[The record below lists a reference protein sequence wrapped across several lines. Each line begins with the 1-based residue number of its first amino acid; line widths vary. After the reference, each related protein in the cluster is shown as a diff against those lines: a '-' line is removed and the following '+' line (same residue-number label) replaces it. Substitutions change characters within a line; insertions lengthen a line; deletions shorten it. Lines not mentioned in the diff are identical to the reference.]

1 MKHRRRRMRGGG
13 EQGAPSDET
22 PGTSSRQTPADVVP
36 NIAVASPAAAASASP
51 LPPPDKTPATSS
63 GGGRSRRS
71 KSRKSKSRK
80 TRRGSRKSS
89 KKRTPGK
96 WISHVK
102 KFAKDNNVSFKEAMS
117 SAGCKNSYKKL

>member
-1 MKHRRRRMRGGG
+1 MKHRRRRMRGG
-13 EQGAPSDET
+13 EEPGALPDEPPDET
-22 PGTSSRQTPADVVP
+22 PEPPEPPEPPVPPAVP
-36 NIAVASPAAAASASP
+36 PTK
-51 LPPPDKTPATSS
+51 PPS

-71 KSRKSKSRK
+71 KSRKSRK

>member
-1 MKHRRRRMRGGG
+1 MKHRRRRMRGGADG
-13 EQGAPSDET
+13 DVKPDVTPDVTPSDVT
-22 PGTSSRQTPADVVP
+22 PDVTPKPTPEA
-36 NIAVASPAAAASASP
+36 AVD
-51 LPPPDKTPATSS
+51 PPFS
-63 GGGRSRRS
+63 GGRSRRS